1 MHQFLIMI
9 SSFVLLLLIG
19 CLPAIYSY
27 ASSMLLPNNDFN
39 APENNGCLVP
49 LAPNPGYCG
58 ARNIRIRSDFVISVR
73 RLRTD
78 E

>member
-1 MHQFLIMI
+1 
-9 SSFVLLLLIG
+9 
-19 CLPAIYSY
+19 
-27 ASSMLLPNNDFN
+27 MLLPNNDFN

-78 E
+78 DNFTSRFIQTKFLTFIVIEKI